1 MSKHTAQKRQQPSS
15 RLGIKGL
22 FASNGFEFQLRN
34 QTSAVGPAVMRDLL
48 SGKQIFCE
56 VDDRYRIEEVGEIE
70 SLNTRVKRLWILAI
84 GLALALIMAILA
96 ANTQEPS
103 AVSMTPCVAPR
114 SGTTL
119 DADAFMVEKQLEF
132 GGVLQQS
139 IEAQCDGRSYLI
151 SVDKKTKTV
160 TGVRGD

>member
-48 SGKQIFCE
+48 SGRQIFCE
-56 VDDRYRIEEVGEIE
+56 VDDRYRIVEVGEIE
-70 SLNTRVKRLWILAI
+70 SLNTRVKPRWILAT
-84 GLALALIMAILA
+84 GLVIVLIMAILA
-96 ANTQEPS
+96 FNTQEPS
-103 AVSMTPCVAPR
+103 AVSKTPCVAPR
-114 SGTTL
+114 SGTPL
-119 DADAFMVEKQLEF
+119 DADAFRVEKQLEF

-139 IEAQCDGRSYLI
+139 IEARCDGHSYLI

>member
-1 MSKHTAQKRQQPSS
+1 MSKHTAQKHQQPSS

-56 VDDRYRIEEVGEIE
+56 VDDRYRIEEVGEKE
-70 SLNTRVKRLWILAI
+70 SLNTRVKRRWILAT
-84 GLALALIMAILA
+84 GLALALILAIL
-96 ANTQEPS
+96 TVPSQQPPVVSITPCLEPS
-103 AVSMTPCVAPR
+103 TGM
-114 SGTTL
+114 TL
-119 DADAFMVEKQLEF
+119 DADAFRVEKQLEF
-132 GGVLQQS
+132 GGVIQQR

-151 SVDKKTKTV
+151 GVDKKTKKV